1 MNIILSQEVKD
12 YMNEKEMP
20 NIVVAVAQSQ
30 GWGGPVSQVVARFAT
45 EEDIKVIQS
54 GSFKKVDSE
63 MGKVYFDK
71 KVYAYGED
79 VKFNLSK
86 FFWSTTLFVDGVGVE
101 KGTGGRSC

>member
-1 MNIILSQEVKD
+1 
-12 YMNEKEMP
+12 
-20 NIVVAVAQSQ
+20 
-30 GWGGPVSQVVARFAT
+30 
-45 EEDIKVIQS
+45 
-54 GSFKKVDSE
+54 